1 MIQTP
6 IVDDVRK
13 HVDSS
18 LDDAALSDVIEACVA
33 QVNAR
38 APTVD
43 AARGKLAVIQ
53 LVNIELLVD
62 GVSDVRD
69 GDWQQTRAFSARER
83 ESVLRSLTR
92 GRPPRLVTDN
102 G

>member
-6 IVDDVRK
+6 TVEDVRK
-13 HVDSS
+13 HVDTS
-18 LDDAALSDVIEACVA
+18 LDDDALNDVVEACVA
-33 QVNAR
+33 QVNDR

-62 GVSDVRD
+62 GVSEQRD
-69 GDWQQTRAFSARER
+69 GDWATDTRI
-83 ESVLRSLTR
+83 
-92 GRPPRLVTDN
+92 
-102 G
+102 